1 MTTPHP
7 WALPVLAAALTAP
20 AAAATPTADVDRIQ
34 ARLDAAS
41 RLFESDLPADALAV
55 LDEVAAELGADG
67 EAQFP
72 LLRFMMA
79 RCLIELDRPEEAL
92 AALARFEAL
101 ARDDEERAL
110 AAEWTAKVRARAY
123 GALVVECPPGGVA
136 RIEAEGAPDPR
147 PCPATFD
154 AVRAGTHR
162 VRVDGLDAPRTADAE
177 VIAGESRTVT
187 PVAPAPT
194 PRWLWG
200 GLALAGGTGLVG
212 GAVPD
217 GVEPGA
223 GAHASA
229 ELFGEVAVI
238 DGFRLRLGV
247 GYAYAGLAFEDAAL
261 DTSGQWIRHGLVVPL
276 DVRVAL
282 PWSLAVTVGG
292 GLDVALAGEEI
303 RDDRDTDLGDR
314 LTPLGGFARVALE
327 RPVLEAA
334 VDLRVALRFQR
345 WLTPLIEESDPV
357 MQTLDLGLYLVL

>member
-1 MTTPHP
+1 MRTMRPVYL
-7 WALPVLAAALTAP
+7 WALPVLAAPLTAP
-20 AAAATPTADVDRIQ
+20 AAAPADVERIQ
-34 ARLDAAS
+34 ARLDTAG
-41 RLFESDLPADALAV
+41 RLFESNLPADALAV
-55 LDEVAAELGADG
+55 LEEVAGELGADG

-79 RCLIELDRPEEAL
+79 RCLVELDRPEEAL

-123 GALVVECPPGGVA
+123 GALVVECPEGGVA
-136 RIEAEGAPDPR
+136 RIDAEGAPDPR

-154 AVRAGTHR
+154 AVRAGTHQ
-162 VRVDGLDAPRTADAE
+162 VQVDGLEAPRTAE
-177 VIAGESRTVT
+177 VEVVAGESRTVT
-187 PVAPAPT
+187 PAAPPPT

-229 ELFGEVAVI
+229 ELFGELAVI

-247 GYAYAGLAFEDAAL
+247 GYAYAALAFDDAAL
-261 DTSGQWIRHGLVVPL
+261 DATGQWIRHGLVVPL

-303 RDDRDTDLGDR
+303 RDDRDSDLGER
-314 LTPLGGFARVALE
+314 LAPLGGFARVALE
-327 RPVLEAA
+327 RPVLEDAI
-334 VDLRVALRFQR
+334 DLRVALRFQR